1 MVRGVANNAEL
12 EYAVMLAVLDF
23 QTEFMKS
30 TYSNVQAHV
39 VNELIHVRLL
49 RTLPVPAEK
58 ELARSPE
65 GYGLLRR
72 FHSALFDS
80 CQHILQARIEQ
91 AIGMKIHSILTD
103 LDPVVGENTIVIRLN
118 EPLSASTSCPSVG

>member
-12 EYAVMLAVLDF
+12 EYAVTLAVLDF

-39 VNELIHVRLL
+39 ADELIHVELL
-49 RTLPVPAEK
+49 RTVPVPAEK

-80 CQHILQARIEQ
+80 CRHILQARIEQ
-91 AIGMKIHSILTD
+91 AIGMKVHSILTD
-103 LDPVVGENTIVIRLN
+103 LDPVAGKNTIVIRLD
-118 EPLSASTSCPSVG
+118 ESLTVSSSCPSIG

>member
-58 ELARSPE
+58 
-65 GYGLLRR
+65 
-72 FHSALFDS
+72 
-80 CQHILQARIEQ
+80 
-91 AIGMKIHSILTD
+91 
-103 LDPVVGENTIVIRLN
+103 
-118 EPLSASTSCPSVG
+118 